1 MCVLLTPSLLRK
13 LRYWTILEEDEVET
27 SDNTSTWIV
36 LVSRSPLLMM
46 GSCCFLSMRVFFSGI
61 VYTAWYQRYYRW
73 TKWQLSR
80 LSSHISFIKALI
92 LVYLK
97 SLIALFLL
105 SQDVHLLRTLSPNP
119 HPLGSEIKLSSV
131 NSLEGRER
139 GGLVSVRKQSS
150 LVFFSYLNRFL
161 S

>member
-27 SDNTSTWIV
+27 SDNTSTCIV

>member
-27 SDNTSTWIV
+27 SDNTSTCIV

-105 SQDVHLLRTLSPNP
+105 LSQDVHLLRTLSPNP

-139 GGLVSVRKQSS
+139 GGFSFCEETIIFG
-150 LVFFSYLNRFL
+150 FFFL
-161 S
+161 FK